1 VIGGMKES
9 SRLIERELVALKE
22 HPFVAHVRG
31 EDGGMVWGVEFAD
44 HAGQT
49 AAEWANAFVLAG
61 YQGDGSAA
69 DGVHLLGPLSKKVV
83 RISPPLTIT
92 PDEARAAMA
101 ILSRAAARLAG
112 RPAPALA

>member
-1 VIGGMKES
+1 
-9 SRLIERELVALKE
+9 
-22 HPFVAHVRG
+22 
-31 EDGGMVWGVEFAD
+31 
-44 HAGQT
+44 
-49 AAEWANAFVLAG
+49 
-61 YQGDGSAA
+61 
-69 DGVHLLGPLSKKVV
+69 V